1 MNNSCVVRRG
11 GGGSFVIDVSE
22 CVGYHVRLRRREP
35 FLIAVVLLQTFEN
48 AFSAWK
54 RETHLISMI
63 QSWKETTRVPI
74 SLPHFTLHR
83 TPFYFLPLSFSLF
96 PLFVYKRTLHFFFF
110 FPDGVLNT
118 NRRAKVRGRKNKRNI
133 WVVDGSSWWPTHRNS

>member
-1 MNNSCVVRRG
+1 M
-11 GGGSFVIDVSE
+11 IDVSE

-35 FLIAVVLLQTFEN
+35 FLIPVVLLQTFEN

-83 TPFYFLPLSFSLF
+83 TPFFSLF
-96 PLFVYKRTLHFFFF
+96 RSPSFHCSYINALYIFFF

>member
-1 MNNSCVVRRG
+1 MDVRGGSHSQSSLKRKAMMNNSCVVRR

-54 RETHLISMI
+54 RERHI
-63 QSWKETTRVPI
+63 
-74 SLPHFTLHR
+74 
-83 TPFYFLPLSFSLF
+83 
-96 PLFVYKRTLHFFFF
+96 
-110 FPDGVLNT
+110 
-118 NRRAKVRGRKNKRNI
+118 
-133 WVVDGSSWWPTHRNS
+133 